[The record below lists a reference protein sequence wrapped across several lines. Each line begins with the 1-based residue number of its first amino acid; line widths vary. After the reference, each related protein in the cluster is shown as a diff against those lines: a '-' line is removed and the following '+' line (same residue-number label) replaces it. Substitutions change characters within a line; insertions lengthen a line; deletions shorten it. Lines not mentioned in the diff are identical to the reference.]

1 MKAITLRDFGG
12 PEMMQYSDIDTPTA
26 GAGQLL
32 IRVHATSVNRPDV
45 IQRQGNYPPPPGD
58 SEVLGLEVAGIVDA
72 IGEGIIRFS
81 PGDRVV
87 ALVGGG
93 GYAEYAVALEGHT
106 MTLPE
111 SISFEQAACICETY
125 ITAYLNLFL
134 LGELQGKKS
143 VLIHGGG
150 GGVATSA
157 IQLCGALTPD
167 TEILVTASTGKL
179 ERVLK
184 QGADHVIDYREQV
197 FAEEVRHLT
206 DKRGVDVILDHIGAK
221 YLQDNMKSL
230 ALAGT
235 MMLIGVMG
243 GIKAELNLAAM
254 MVKRQRIIGSVLRS
268 RPVAEKA
275 DIIAKFEAVVMP
287 LIASGEIRCDFPAR
301 GSRCSSHDD
310 GTRWPLRQ
318 DRADHAWCLTQD
330 LTTPNSQ
337 PSRRHPAAFY
347 LSSPHPFSCHPRESG
362 DLRSDDKKPA
372 VKTPL
377 S

>member
-12 PEMMQYSDIDTPTA
+12 PDMMQYSDIDTPTP

-58 SEVLGLEVAGIVDA
+58 SEILGLEVAGIVES
-72 IGEGIIRFS
+72 IGDGVTRFS

-93 GYAEYAVALEGHT
+93 GYAEYTLAIEGHS
-106 MTLPE
+106 MALPE
-111 SISFEQAACICETY
+111 AIGFEQAACICETY

-134 LGELQGKKS
+134 LGELQGKQS

-157 IQLCGALTPD
+157 IQLCRALTPD
-167 TEILVTASTGKL
+167 TEIFVTASTAKL
-179 ERVLK
+179 ERVRE
-184 QGADHVIDYREQV
+184 QGANHVIDYREQV
-197 FAEEVRHLT
+197 FADEIRRIT

-221 YLQDNMKSL
+221 YLEHNMKSL

-235 MMLIGVMG
+235 LMLIGVMG
-243 GIKAELNLAAM
+243 GIKAELNLATL

-275 DIIAKFEAVVMP
+275 AIIAKFEAAVMP
-287 LIASGEIRCDFPAR
+287 LIAA
-301 GSRCSSHDD
+301 
-310 GTRWPLRQ
+310 
-318 DRADHAWCLTQD
+318 
-330 LTTPNSQ
+330 
-337 PSRRHPAAFY
+337 
-347 LSSPHPFSCHPRESG
+347 G
-362 DLRSDDKKPA
+362 D
-372 VKTPL
+372 VTPL
-377 S
+377 VDASFPLEQAAAAHTLMEKGGHFGKIVLTMPGI

>member
-12 PEMMQYSDIDTPTA
+12 PEMMQYSDIDTPTPT
-26 GAGQLL
+26 AGQLL
-32 IRVHATSVNRPDV
+32 IRVHASSVNRPDV

-58 SEVLGLEVAGIVDA
+58 SEVLGLEVAGIIES
-72 IGEGIIRFS
+72 IGDGITRFS

-106 MTLPE
+106 MALAE

-134 LGELQGKKS
+134 LGELQGKQS

-157 IQLCGALTPD
+157 IQLCRALTPE
-167 TEILVTASTGKL
+167 TEILVTASTAKL
-179 ERVLK
+179 QRVRE
-184 QGADHVIDYREQV
+184 QGANHVIDYREQG
-197 FAEEVRHLT
+197 FADEVRQIT
-206 DKRGVDVILDHIGAK
+206 NKRGVDVILDHIGAK

-235 MMLIGVMG
+235 LMLIGVMG
-243 GIKAELNLAAM
+243 GIKAELNLATM

-275 DIIAKFEAVVMP
+275 AIIAKFEAAVMP
-287 LIASGEIRCDFPAR
+287 LIASGE
-301 GSRCSSHDD
+301 
-310 GTRWPLRQ
+310 
-318 DRADHAWCLTQD
+318 
-330 LTTPNSQ
+330 
-337 PSRRHPAAFY
+337 
-347 LSSPHPFSCHPRESG
+347 
-362 DLRSDDKKPA
+362 
-372 VKTPL
+372 VTPL
-377 S
+377 VDETFPLEEAAAAHAMMEQGGHFGKIVLTMPGS

>member
-12 PEMMQYSDIDTPTA
+12 PEMMQYSDIDIPTP

-32 IRVHATSVNRPDV
+32 VRVHATSVNRPDV

-58 SEVLGLEVAGIVDA
+58 SEVLGLEVAGVVES
-72 IGEGIIRFS
+72 IGDGITRFS

-93 GYAEYAVALEGHT
+93 GYAEYAVALEGHS
-106 MTLPE
+106 MQLPE

-134 LGELQGKKS
+134 LGELQGKQS

-157 IQLCGALTPD
+157 IQLCRALTPD
-167 TEILVTASTGKL
+167 TKILVTASTGKL
-179 ERVLK
+179 ERVGE
-184 QGADHVIDYREQV
+184 QGANHVIDYREQV
-197 FAEEVRHLT
+197 FADAVRQIT
-206 DKRGVDVILDHIGAK
+206 NKRGVDVILDHIGAQ

-235 MMLIGVMG
+235 LMLIGVMG
-243 GIKAELNLAAM
+243 GIKAELNLATM

-275 DIIAKFEAVVMP
+275 AIIAKFEAIVMP
-287 LIASGEIRCDFPAR
+287 LIDSGEI
-301 GSRCSSHDD
+301 
-310 GTRWPLRQ
+310 
-318 DRADHAWCLTQD
+318 
-330 LTTPNSQ
+330 
-337 PSRRHPAAFY
+337 
-347 LSSPHPFSCHPRESG
+347 
-362 DLRSDDKKPA
+362 
-372 VKTPL
+372 TPL
-377 S
+377 VDTTFPLAEAAAAHTLMEQGGHFGKIVLTMPGA

>member
-12 PEMMQYSDIDTPTA
+12 PEMMQYSDIDTPTP

-58 SEVLGLEVAGIVDA
+58 SEVLGLEVAGIVES
-72 IGEGIIRFS
+72 IGDGITRFS

-93 GYAEYAVALEGHT
+93 GYAEYAVALEGHS
-106 MTLPE
+106 MELPE

-134 LGELQGKKS
+134 LGELQGKQS

-157 IQLCGALTPD
+157 IQLCRALTPD

-179 ERVLK
+179 ERVGE
-184 QGADHVIDYREQV
+184 QGANHVIDYREQV
-197 FAEEVRHLT
+197 FADEVRQIT
-206 DKRGVDVILDHIGAK
+206 NKRGVDVILDHIGAQ

-235 MMLIGVMG
+235 LMLIGVMG
-243 GIKAELNLAAM
+243 GIKAELNLATM

-275 DIIAKFEAVVMP
+275 AIIAKFEAAVMP
-287 LIASGEIRCDFPAR
+287 LIAA
-301 GSRCSSHDD
+301 
-310 GTRWPLRQ
+310 
-318 DRADHAWCLTQD
+318 
-330 LTTPNSQ
+330 
-337 PSRRHPAAFY
+337 
-347 LSSPHPFSCHPRESG
+347 G
-362 DLRSDDKKPA
+362 D
-372 VKTPL
+372 VTPL
-377 S
+377 VDATFPLAEAAAAHTMMEQGGHFGKIVLTMPNA

>member
-12 PEMMQYSDIDTPTA
+12 PEMMQYSDIETPTA
-26 GAGQLL
+26 GVGQLL
-32 IRVHATSVNRPDV
+32 IRVHASSVNRPDV

-58 SEVLGLEVAGIVDA
+58 SEVLGLEVAGIVES
-72 IGEGIIRFS
+72 IGEGITRFS

-93 GYAEYAVALEGHT
+93 GYAEYAVALEGHS
-106 MTLPE
+106 MTLADA
-111 SISFEQAACICETY
+111 ISFEQAACICETY

-134 LGELQGKKS
+134 LGELQGKKT

-157 IQLCGALTPD
+157 IQLCRALTPD

-197 FAEEVRHLT
+197 FADEVRRIT

-221 YLQDNMKSL
+221 YLQDNMRSL

-243 GIKAELNLAAM
+243 GIKAELNLASM

-275 DIIAKFEAVVMP
+275 AIIAKFEAAAMP
-287 LIASGEIRCDFPAR
+287 LIASGEI
-301 GSRCSSHDD
+301 
-310 GTRWPLRQ
+310 
-318 DRADHAWCLTQD
+318 
-330 LTTPNSQ
+330 
-337 PSRRHPAAFY
+337 
-347 LSSPHPFSCHPRESG
+347 
-362 DLRSDDKKPA
+362 
-372 VKTPL
+372 TPL
-377 S
+377 VDTTFPLAEAAAAHTLMEQGGHFGKIVLTMPVD